1 MIKDESTHRW
11 KNLWG
16 FPIILNSRG
25 NKNAACQSNHL
36 LPGKLNLQV
45 FIGTGFVTR
54 KFMNPNI
61 PKKKKNDCSL
71 RYRVTSMSNGWGPG
85 PVVTRLTYVQLRK
98 LLTILCSPWNLGSQI
113 QPLKAASLAKAPEEA
128 KKQNY
133 EAIFSE
139 ILNDIPISWNM
150 IQYNTVQSNTIQ
162 YDII

>member
-45 FIGTGFVTR
+45 FIGTVFVTR

-61 PKKKKNDCSL
+61 PKKKDDCSL
-71 RYRVTSMSNGWGPG
+71 RFPVTGFFWLTSMSNGWGPG
-85 PVVTRLTYVQLRK
+85 PAVTRLTYVQLRK

-128 KKQNY
+128 KNKIMKPFFRNPERY
-133 EAIFSE
+133 
-139 ILNDIPISWNM
+139 
-150 IQYNTVQSNTIQ
+150 SNLMKYDTI
-162 YDII
+162 